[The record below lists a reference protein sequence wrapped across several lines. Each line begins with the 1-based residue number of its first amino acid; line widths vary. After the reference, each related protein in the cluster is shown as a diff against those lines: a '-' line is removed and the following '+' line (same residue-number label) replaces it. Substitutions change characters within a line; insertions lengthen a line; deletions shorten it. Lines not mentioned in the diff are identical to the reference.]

1 MSGIDEKRQAVR
13 HDCADHLGGE
23 DQAGY
28 AQCDSEAFPVR
39 RAVRVIMAVAMPVA
53 VSVMIVVAGLVV
65 VLVFVGVVVV
75 VFAHGAS
82 TSGSQMTG
90 TSPVATRR
98 SSAAASRF
106 VVSSGSAK
114 E

>member
-1 MSGIDEKRQAVR
+1 MR
-13 HDCADHLGGE
+13 
-23 DQAGY
+23 
-28 AQCDSEAFPVR
+28 
-39 RAVRVIMAVAMPVA
+39 
-53 VSVMIVVAGLVV
+53 MIVVVSVPVPVGMAVIVMPAGCATVLVV
-65 VLVFVGVVVV
+65 GCGVMLVTVVVV
-75 VFAHGAS
+75 VLAHDFS

>member
-1 MSGIDEKRQAVR
+1 M
-13 HDCADHLGGE
+13 C
-23 DQAGY
+23 
-28 AQCDSEAFPVR
+28 
-39 RAVRVIMAVAMPVA
+39 VIVIVPMPVP
-53 VSVMIVVAGLVV
+53 VMIVVVGFAVGLVFVGV
-65 VLVFVGVVVV
+65 VVVVFAVGLVFVGVVVV

-82 TSGSQMTG
+82 TSGSQRTG

>member
-1 MSGIDEKRQAVR
+1 M
-13 HDCADHLGGE
+13 
-23 DQAGY
+23 
-28 AQCDSEAFPVR
+28 
-39 RAVRVIMAVAMPVA
+39 RVIMAVAMPVA
-53 VSVMIVVAGLVV
+53 VSVMIVVVGLVV
-65 VLVFVGVVVV
+65 VLVFVGVVVVGVVVV

-82 TSGSQMTG
+82 TSGLQMTG

-98 SSAAASRF
+98 SSAAARRF